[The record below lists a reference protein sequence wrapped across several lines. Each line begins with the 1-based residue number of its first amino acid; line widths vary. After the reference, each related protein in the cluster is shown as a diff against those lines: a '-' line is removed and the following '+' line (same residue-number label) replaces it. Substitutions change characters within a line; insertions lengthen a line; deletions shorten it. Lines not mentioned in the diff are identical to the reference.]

1 MEKMR
6 AAQALKTKHP
16 DLYEKVAPFYK
27 KLTLQQV
34 QRILYNGQKGY
45 DTVVSE
51 VKKANPVKNTKLG
64 SAKVPVNTA
73 TINPSYDPEEVA
85 KKLAAL
91 DQGSVEV
98 PIGSKHTTGLGA
110 INQAKL
116 ELAQEY
122 MKNRTPGP
130 MYSNKDWEAY
140 NTIREYGNANET
152 RWYRSPEYEEFHKNV
167 GEYNSKVREYAR
179 NKYGLESAEYDE
191 FEKKYSID
199 RGHINA
205 KNNRGFAHLR
215 DVDGNLST
223 EFASTNRPKKAE
235 MTLAEWVN
243 GMELGSGKPL
253 SRKSELKSM
262 DEFISI
268 LDAEGLDSS
277 KLKKAK
283 DGYFNLLSPY
293 KMALDEGDISFK
305 QLMFDRNGTFLSLG
319 SMPEGTTPE
328 EYERLRRL
336 FITMADAN
344 PNFDLDAY
352 IAENKLPK
360 EFKNGIPIDG
370 KPAASLE
377 TVRQGNRQVG
387 QQHLATKA
395 DAAEG
400 FLATKQRKTAAGLLT
415 FLSSIGAPFAK
426 MLPFA
431 GVPFAAEEAVNSWN
445 EGNYVRSAVNALD
458 AATLGVTPLGFVD
471 AGFEA
476 AEQNRSLQA
485 QIDAERQAAGVTS
498 AADIARQRYAD
509 LQASQNQG
517 LVRDI
522 WFGNPHND

>member
-1 MEKMR
+1 MR

-98 PIGSKHTTGLGA
+98 PIGSKHTTGVGA

-152 RWYRSPEYEEFHKNV
+152 RWNFTPEYKTFHKNV
-167 GEYNSKVREYAR
+167 GRHNSAVAEYAR
-179 NKYGLESAEYDE
+179 NKYGLGTAEADK
-191 FEKKYSID
+191 FEQKYFID
-199 RGHINA
+199 RGHLNA

-223 EFASTNRPKKAE
+223 EFARNNRPKKAQ

-253 SRKSELKSM
+253 SRRSELRAM
-262 DEFISI
+262 DEFISV

-277 KLKKAK
+277 ELKKAK
-283 DGYFNLLSPY
+283 KGYFDFLTPY
-293 KMALDEGDISFK
+293 KMALNEDDPAFK
-305 QLMFDRNGTFLSLG
+305 QIMFDRNGTFLSIG
-319 SMPEGTTPE
+319 AMPEGTTPE

-377 TVRQGNRQVG
+377 TVRRGNRQVG
-387 QQHLATKA
+387 QEYLATKA

-400 FLATKQRKTAAGLLT
+400 FLNTKQGKTAAGLLT

-426 MLPFA
+426 MLPVA
-431 GVPFAAEEAVNSWN
+431 GVPFAVDEAVNSWN
-445 EGNYVRSAVNALD
+445 EGNYLRSGVNAVD
-458 AATLGVTPLGFVD
+458 AATLGFTPLGFVD

-476 AEQNRSLQA
+476 AEQNGSFQA

-498 AADIARQRYAD
+498 AADIARQRYAA
-509 LQASQNQG
+509 LQAKQDQG

>member
-6 AAQALKTKHP
+6 AAQALKIKYP

-27 KLTLQQV
+27 NLSLQQV
-34 QRILYNGQKGY
+34 QRILYNGTKGY
-45 DTVVSE
+45 DTVVAE

-73 TINPSYDPEEVA
+73 PINPSYDPEEVA
-85 KKLAAL
+85 KKLASL

-98 PIGSKHTTGLGA
+98 PIGSKATGVGA
-110 INQAKL
+110 LNQAKL

-152 RWYRSPEYEEFHKNV
+152 RWYRSPEYNEFDSNV
-167 GEYNSKVREYAR
+167 AKYNSKIKEYAR
-179 NKYGLESAEYDE
+179 NKYGINSMDYDRFVE
-191 FEKKYSID
+191 DNLIE

-205 KNNRGFAHLR
+205 KGNRGFSHLR
-215 DVDGNLST
+215 DVDCNMSI
-223 EFASTNRPKKAE
+223 EFMKSNRPKKAS

-243 GMELGSGKPL
+243 GMEVGSGTPMA
-253 SRKSELKSM
+253 RKDELKSIERM
-262 DEFISI
+262 IQTLSN
-268 LDAEGLDSS
+268 EGLDVSG
-277 KLKKAK
+277 LR
-283 DGYFNLLSPY
+283 GNLNYFNKLPKYEEVLGE
-293 KMALDEGDISFK
+293 LDKSFN
-305 QLMFDRNGTFLSLG
+305 LPMFSGTGTFLPLNA
-319 SMPEGTTPE
+319 MPEGTTPE

-344 PNFDLDAY
+344 PDFDLDAY
-352 IAENKLPK
+352 IAENKLPS
-360 EFKNGIPIDG
+360 EFRNGIPMDG

-377 TVRQGNRQVG
+377 TVRRGNRQVG
-387 QQHLATKA
+387 QQYLATKA

-400 FLATKQRKTAAGLLT
+400 FLSTKQKKTTAGLLT

-445 EGNYVRSAVNALD
+445 EGNYVRSGINAVD
-458 AATLGVTPLGFVD
+458 AATLGLTPLGFVD
-471 AGFEA
+471 AGFEV
-476 AEQNRSLQA
+476 AEQNGSMQSN
-485 QIDAERQAAGVTS
+485 IDAARAESGVTS
-498 AADIARQRYAD
+498 ADDVARKRWGQLR
-509 LQASQNQG
+509 N
-517 LVRDI
+517 I
-522 WFGNPHND
+522 WTNDD